1 MKRFG
6 FVIAVLAISAA
17 CLQQTALAQESSG
30 IPDEIVKE
38 LDGIVGTWKVELA
51 DPQQKGE
58 ITFRWERTENKE
70 KICLSG
76 RSFFVIDGRRLHGV
90 SLVGWNAGK
99 QCIEDRGF
107 DANGGNGVLYWK
119 IDSPTLWKG
128 ESIDVADGKTVTGKV
143 FLVRKSPS
151 EFVFEAE
158 YENGDV
164 SRSVMRKVKRERK
177 KTAKE

>member
-51 DPQQKGE
+51 DPQQKWE

-76 RSFFVIDGRRLHGV
+76 RSFSVIDGRRLHGV

-107 DANGGNGVLYWK
+107 GADGGNGVFYWK
-119 IDSPTLWKG
+119 VESPTLWKG
-128 ESIDVADGKTVTGKV
+128 EQVMVVEGETVTGKV
-143 FLVRKSPS
+143 ELIKKSDS
-151 EFVFEAE
+151 EFVVEAE
-158 YENGDV
+158 YDNGVV

-177 KTAKE
+177 KKAEN